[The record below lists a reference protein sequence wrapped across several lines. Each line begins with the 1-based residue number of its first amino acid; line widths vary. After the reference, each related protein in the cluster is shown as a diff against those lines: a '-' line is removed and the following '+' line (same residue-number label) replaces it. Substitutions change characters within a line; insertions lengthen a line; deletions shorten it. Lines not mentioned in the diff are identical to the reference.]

1 MSEKTEKEQVAEKND
16 LGKMKGPR
24 SKLKGLE
31 VIDNLRGV

>member
-1 MSEKTEKEQVAEKND
+1 MTEKTEKEQVAEKND

-24 SKLKGLE
+24 SELKGPE